1 MSHRSDTVRSITLIA
16 GSAFA
21 AVGLTTFLV
30 MARAKPAE
38 PTLQTEVR
46 TVVLKPMSFPIS
58 QVAFPG
64 PGFIVGKVEAAD
76 KAKAEASRSLVVTGT
91 RGTGPIV
98 FVDGVR
104 MERTDFADLLRDVN
118 PSFKVNIQPISDAPR
133 EAGSPSGGKK
143 PDGNDR

>member
-30 MARAKPAE
+30 MAREKPAE
-38 PTLQTEVR
+38 PTPQTDVT
-46 TVVLKPMSFPIS
+46 TVVVKPMSVS
-58 QVAFPG
+58 
-64 PGFIVGKVEAAD
+64 GFVVGKVEASD

-91 RGTGPIV
+91 RATGPIV

>member
-30 MARAKPAE
+30 MAREKPAE
-38 PTLQTEVR
+38 PPPETTKVR
-46 TVVLKPMSFPIS
+46 TVVVKPMSVS
-58 QVAFPG
+58 
-64 PGFIVGKVEAAD
+64 GFVVGKVEADD

-91 RGTGPIV
+91 RATGPIV

-104 MERTDFADLLRDVN
+104 MESTDFADLLRNVN
-118 PSFKVNIQPISDAPR
+118 PSFNVNVRPISDAPR
-133 EAGSPSGGKK
+133 DQGSGSGGKK
-143 PDGNDR
+143 QDGNDR